1 MAADRDMAGGA
12 ADPHVLG
19 PGLLPTP
26 FTADEIRAGCP
37 DGRLIRLLVEVDGQ
51 EPFHRTNRF
60 VAGDAEGA
68 TLESQ
73 RLALDGRPL
82 GEVDASRTTWQQLQ
96 AHASFPA
103 ASTTRAAETIE
114 TRLGT
119 NECLRYTQTDGSSVS
134 TFWFAKAA
142 PGMPIRYEAEDSG
155 RVTRR
160 VTMIENLVPP
170 GPPTS
175 SGGR

>member
-1 MAADRDMAGGA
+1 MADFTD
-12 ADPHVLG
+12 DPHILG

-60 VAGDAEGA
+60 VGGDVEGA

-82 GEVDASRTTWQQLQ
+82 GEVDAARTTWYQLQ

-103 ASTTRAAETIE
+103 ATTTRAAETIE
-114 TRLGT
+114 TPLGT
-119 NECLRYTQTDGSSVS
+119 NECLRYTQTDGTTVS

-142 PGMPIRYEAEDSG
+142 PGMPIRYQAEESG
-155 RVTRR
+155 RVTSR
-160 VTMIENLVPP
+160 VTMIESSVPS
-170 GPPTS
+170 GPSTS
-175 SGGR
+175 SGG